1 MENDL
6 IPESEETPITTALRL
21 RGESLAPAGRRLG
34 LRSGDVLVAIN
45 GIPFRGDEAA
55 LAARFSGR
63 GKVALALTFQRE
75 AESLTVL
82 TETAALGRW
91 ETIPYEAVP
100 EGVEHKRIDPA
111 GLRNF
116 EVMRSAEGQYDLHP
130 AEASVLALIAPP
142 FWLLQARLWVP
153 GATVVAALVASAVVS
168 PLMSAVVWLAAGL
181 WVRRQAAH
189 FLRMDRHG
197 RGLAF
202 EGVIAAPS
210 EREAHLRHMQ
220 RHPEDRYLF
229 APEPR
234 PAVQAA

>member
-1 MENDL
+1 MANDFIL
-6 IPESEETPITTALRL
+6 ERDETPITTALRL

-34 LRSGDVLVAIN
+34 LRSGDVLIAIN

-55 LAARFSGR
+55 LAARFAGR
-63 GKVALALTFQRE
+63 GKLALALTFQRE
-75 AESLTVL
+75 AENVTVL
-82 TETAALGRW
+82 AETAGLGRW
-91 ETIPYEAVP
+91 EAIPYEAVP

-116 EVMRSAEGQYDLHP
+116 EVMRSADGLYDMHP
-130 AEASVLALIAPP
+130 SEPSVLALIAPP
-142 FWLLQARLWVP
+142 FWLLQARLWVQ

-197 RGLAF
+197 RGLGF
-202 EGVIAAPS
+202 DGVIAAPS
-210 EREAHLRHMQ
+210 EREAHARHLA